1 MITSIG
7 LNPCIDTVIK
17 VKSIKPGHY
26 DVQPK
31 YFPGGTA
38 INVVLVS
45 KKLKESGKIDKLTKV
60 FYSGF
65 IDNGKIYKL
74 LRKRKIS
81 TKYCVFIKGETRI
94 NYTILPI
101 KGEEIHLKSEGPIIT
116 KSEYEKFEN
125 VYNEIIKDSNV
136 VIISGK
142 LPKNT
147 SEYYYNK
154 LIEKAQTSN
163 IHTAIDIRGETLKQ
177 AIKSNPFFIKC
188 NLTELSVLLN
198 NKNKLQSFDDI
209 LDAESILKH
218 YDIPLAVISAG
229 KNGMFVF
236 YKGKFLAQYKISCEL
251 LTKSTIGAGDI
262 ILFYFSYL
270 FDSVK
275 RDIKKLNKET
285 INECSIIS
293 SAYASASTLTPYPS
307 VFNLTVAEKLIKK
320 IEVIK
325 KVGKISFN

>member
-1 MITSIG
+1 M
-7 LNPCIDTVIK
+7 
-17 VKSIKPGHY
+17 
-26 DVQPK
+26 
-31 YFPGGTA
+31 
-38 INVVLVS
+38 S

-147 SEYYYNK
+147 SEYYYSK
-154 LIEKAQTSN
+154 LIKKAKNSN
-163 IHTAIDIRGETLKQ
+163 ILTAIDIRGETLKQ
-177 AIKSNPFFIKC
+177 AIKSSPFFIKC

-198 NKNKLQSFDDI
+198 KNKIQSFNDI
-209 LDAESILKH
+209 LGVEVILNS
-218 YDIPLAVISAG
+218 YGIPLAVIRAG
-229 KNGMFVF
+229 RNGMFVF
-236 YKGKFLAQYKISCEL
+236 HKGKFLAQYKISCEL
-251 LTKSTIGAGDI
+251 STKSTIGAGDI
-262 ILFYFSYL
+262 ILFL
-270 FDSVK
+270 FF
-275 RDIKKLNKET
+275 LFT
-285 INECSIIS
+285 
-293 SAYASASTLTPYPS
+293 
-307 VFNLTVAEKLIKK
+307 
-320 IEVIK
+320 
-325 KVGKISFN
+325 